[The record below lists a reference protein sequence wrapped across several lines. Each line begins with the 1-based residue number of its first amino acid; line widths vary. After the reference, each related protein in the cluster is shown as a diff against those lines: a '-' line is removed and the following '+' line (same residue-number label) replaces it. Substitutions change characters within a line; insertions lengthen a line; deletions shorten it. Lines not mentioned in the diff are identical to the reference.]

1 MAFPNHVRLVEMSP
15 RDGLQNEAGP
25 VIATDIKTGLIDRL
39 ADCGLSHIESASF
52 VSPKWVPQMGD
63 AAEVMAGINRKA
75 GVRYSVLTPNLRG
88 FENALAA
95 GVDEVAVFGAASES
109 FSQKNINC
117 SIAESLERFLPV
129 MEAAQKHNIPVRG
142 YVSTVLGCPY
152 EGDIAPKQVAKVAKD
167 LADMGCYEISLGD
180 TIGVGT
186 PRKAK
191 RMLEAVAMHV
201 PVERLAAH
209 FHDTYGQA
217 LANLYAVLEEGIG
230 VIDASVAGLGGCPY
244 AKGAS
249 GNVATEDVLYLLNG
263 LGIRT
268 GVDLNKLVTTGEW
281 ISNQLERHNG
291 SKVGQALGGNPNT

>member
-1 MAFPNHVRLVEMSP
+1 MAFPKQVRLVEMSP

-25 VIATDIKTGLIDRL
+25 VIATDIKTGLIERL
-39 ADCGLSHIESASF
+39 ADCGLTHIESASF
-52 VSPKWVPQMGD
+52 VSPKWIPQMGD
-63 AAEVMAGINRKA
+63 AAEVMAGIKRRN
-75 GVRYSVLTPNLRG
+75 GVRYSALTPNLKG
-88 FENALAA
+88 FDNALAA
-95 GVDEVAVFGAASES
+95 NVDEVAVFGAASES

-152 EGDIAPKQVAKVAKD
+152 EGDIAPEQVARVAKD
-167 LADMGCYEISLGD
+167 LADMGCHEISLGD

-186 PRKAK
+186 PFQAK
-191 RMLEAVAMHV
+191 RMLEAVTKHV

-217 LANLYAVLEEGIG
+217 LANLYAVLEEGVA

-244 AKGAS
+244 ANGAS
-249 GNVATEDVLYLLNG
+249 GNVATEDVLYMLNG
-263 LGIRT
+263 LDIRT
-268 GVDLNKLVTTGEW
+268 GVDLKKLVATGVW
-281 ISNQLERHNG
+281 ISKQLNRSNG
-291 SKVGQALGGNPNT
+291 SKVGQAC

>member
-1 MAFPNHVRLVEMSP
+1 MAFPEQARLVEMSP
-15 RDGLQNEAGP
+15 RDGLQNESGP

-39 ADCGLSHIESASF
+39 ADCGLTHIESASF

-95 GVDEVAVFGAASES
+95 GADEVAVFGAASES

-129 MEAAQKHNIPVRG
+129 MEAAKKHKIPVRG

-152 EGDIAPKQVAKVAKD
+152 EGDIAPEQVAKVAKD

-186 PRKAK
+186 PLKAK
-191 RMLEAVAMHV
+191 RMLEAVTKHV

-217 LANLYAVLEEGIG
+217 LANLYAVLEEGVA
-230 VIDASVAGLGGCPY
+230 VIDASAAGLGGCPY

-263 LGIRT
+263 LGIST
-268 GVDLNKLVTTGEW
+268 GVDLNKLVATGEW
-281 ISNQLERHNG
+281 ISNQLKRHNG
-291 SKVGQALGGNPNT
+291 SKVGQALKP